1 VSGKP
6 ILSTSL
12 SDQLT
17 SFRKSQI
24 AIEYAYR
31 VQQEQ
36 PKTMVFWIH
45 ASEPARFEEGYRAVA
60 DEVALPGREDPNA
73 DTLQLVYS
81 WLSDRQNGRWL
92 MILDNV
98 DDDGVFFANG
108 EDYAGST
115 EPSPR
120 TSSRKSLDSFLPQ
133 TPNGAI
139 LITSRSRTASFN
151 LVGHHDSILSVNPME
166 EADALALLKTR
177 VPFDDAEEVD
187 AKALVQ
193 VLGHIPLVITHAAAY
208 IETRASITSIS
219 SYLEMF
225 RTSEE
230 YQIRLLEN
238 NEVKDLRRD
247 RSIQDPVIRTWQI
260 SFNQIQNSNREA
272 ADLLALMSMF
282 ENRVSPGLYCRAI
295 LAG

>member
-1 VSGKP
+1 
-6 ILSTSL
+6 
-12 SDQLT
+12 
-17 SFRKSQI
+17 
-24 AIEYAYR
+24 
-31 VQQEQ
+31 
-36 PKTMVFWIH
+36 MVFWIH
-45 ASEPARFEEGYRAVA
+45 ASEPARFEEGYRAVT

-81 WLSDRQNGRWL
+81 WLSDRQDGRWL

-193 VLGHIPLVITHAAAY
+193 VLGHILLAITHAAAY
-208 IETRASITSIS
+208 IESRASITSIS

-247 RSIQDPVIRTWQI
+247 RIIQDPVIRTWQI

-282 ENRVSPGLYCRAI
+282 EKQGIPRSLLQGDTGRLEFEDA
-295 LAG
+295 LALLISFSLVRMEVDEQSFEMH